1 MAPPPELNHEF
12 EVAMEYVFLSFTLV
26 AFLIMF
32 EVKRVRVYK
41 LSWGFINFPGG

>member
-12 EVAMEYVFLSFTLV
+12 EVAMEWAFLSFALF

-32 EVKRVRVYK
+32 KVKGVRVYK
-41 LSWGFINFPGG
+41 LSWGFISFPGG